1 MSSVVFQI
9 VITFFQDL
17 YALFEIKMCEP
28 SVFEDLKTKYQQ
40 LQVECEQVNQ
50 HLHDYRRQ
58 IKIAQTLEAE
68 YQEEIRL
75 LQSQGTLEAQKLKE
89 KVHQLEES
97 IVELKSSHNERIEN
111 LEKELAK
118 KEEEI
123 DGLKKELKD
132 VEKLSQSQ
140 NPESD
145 SKLLDQISK
154 LEQLNFDLNEK
165 LCELEQSLE
174 SSEQKN
180 ATLQET
186 VKELEALTAEYKESL
201 DCKRQELA
209 EANIL
214 LENLKD
220 ENLAIKSQL
229 DMVTSKPLDDKSQ
242 GNSLFA
248 EVDDRRVQLQ
258 QNMNTMKSQYLE
270 MKRER
275 ASYLKQI
282 RALRNENVELM
293 AKMEAEI
300 KGRQED
306 EEMISETYKNQ
317 INALNEL
324 IASYQKERESCNL
337 NLKDVP
343 PSASG
348 MMKYFD
354 NMLAMKN
361 KEMEDLRQL
370 LSSAS
375 LNTITQ
381 RHNLIEA
388 QREIRKNNLEILQL
402 KNEIGQLNMKIEE
415 MQMVSPTEK
424 TPEIKQIEEI
434 KNVNKTNKEN
444 EGDKNVQFSEDT
456 LDPKV
461 TDRKKLRKN
470 AKTFVLQSIHYD

>member
-1 MSSVVFQI
+1 
-9 VITFFQDL
+9 
-17 YALFEIKMCEP
+17 
-28 SVFEDLKTKYQQ
+28 
-40 LQVECEQVNQ
+40 
-50 HLHDYRRQ
+50 
-58 IKIAQTLEAE
+58 
-68 YQEEIRL
+68 
-75 LQSQGTLEAQKLKE
+75 
-89 KVHQLEES
+89 
-97 IVELKSSHNERIEN
+97 
-111 LEKELAK
+111 
-118 KEEEI
+118 
-123 DGLKKELKD
+123 
-132 VEKLSQSQ
+132 
-140 NPESD
+140 
-145 SKLLDQISK
+145 
-154 LEQLNFDLNEK
+154 
-165 LCELEQSLE
+165 
-174 SSEQKN
+174 
-180 ATLQET
+180 
-186 VKELEALTAEYKESL
+186 
-201 DCKRQELA
+201 
-209 EANIL
+209 
-214 LENLKD
+214 
-220 ENLAIKSQL
+220 
-229 DMVTSKPLDDKSQ
+229 MVTSKPLDDKSQ